1 MSSLVD
7 VKVQYQ
13 GRWDGVLKSL
23 GMAQEYFNGRHGDC
37 PVCGDTRKNA
47 RWHPVKQYNICS
59 KCGITGPMD
68 LAMLLTGE
76 SFNETAKRIRG
87 EKINMELTAKTQ
99 DLEKDTARLKS
110 IYEKRKV
117 LTTDCLAAQYLQSRG
132 LTVLPQQN
140 VFTVAESDYWTEQDG
155 KWSKEVFP
163 AMVSVIRNLAGE
175 TVSYHMTYLKDG
187 KKHGRK
193 VLPPIKPLQ
202 GASIQLFKP
211 VDGVLAVAEG
221 IETALAVHHLEGLP
235 VWATGNAWQMEVL
248 DIPAD
253 IKELHIYA
261 DSDKSFTGQQAAYT
275 LAKRMAARGVNV
287 RVHLLIGEYWKT
299 DMGDGGDFLEFL
311 NREQLGSADQ

>member
-1 MSSLVD
+1 MSALLD
-7 VKVQYQ
+7 VKVQYA

-37 PVCGDTRKNA
+37 PNCGDTRRNA

-76 SFNETAKRIRG
+76 PFKETAQRIRG
-87 EKINMELTAKTQ
+87 EKISMEQTARVQ
-99 DLEKDTARLKS
+99 DLEKDTARLKA
-110 IYEKRKV
+110 IYAARKP
-117 LTTDCLAAQYLQSRG
+117 LDASYLQSRG
-132 LTVLPQQN
+132 LSVAPAQN
-140 VFTVAESDYWTEQDG
+140 VFSVDAADYWTEQDG
-155 KWSKEVFP
+155 KWSKEVLP

-221 IETALAVHHLEGLP
+221 IETALAVHQLEGLP

-248 DIPAD
+248 EIPAD

-261 DSDKSFTGQQAAYT
+261 DSDPSFTGQQAAYT
-275 LAKRMAARGVNV
+275 LAKRMTAKGVSV
-287 RVHLLIGEYWKT
+287 SVHYLINQHWILDHGVE
-299 DMGDGGDFLEFL
+299 MDFLDHL
-311 NREQLGSADQ
+311 NRSCRQ